1 MNGCKIAEFPQD
13 KYRFRIYDNP
23 KKKSWQTIKAETGCY
38 ALVNLGYFSF
48 STFEPDDALMVAG
61 QWLRAPAWGYHG
73 ILIDADG
80 HLTVGSSS
88 EAAYDYCNGEPVY
101 MLGGADYPGASHF
114 GRDGNTMLGV
124 KADGTV
130 VLLLCAKDNGQTS
143 AEGVAAL
150 EARGCVD
157 ILRFDGSWSS
167 QGSLGPGMDVQPSQK
182 RICRGYLLVYKRNG
196 TETDGREDKP
206 VDEITQAIMTDS
218 ACYKAGRKITPKGIM
233 VHSTATP
240 GAMANQLRASWDSAQ
255 ATAAV
260 HAIID
265 DGNTLM
271 TLPWTCRGWHAG
283 TGFSGKTA
291 NDTHISFEVCEPD
304 ECRLLSQEWVPIY
317 RGGTNPT
324 WAVTRL
330 QLELQARGYDPQGID
345 GSFGPGC
352 EAALKAYQ
360 ADAGLEADGSC
371 GPATRAALA
380 DREGSYLSYNPED
393 TAAYFEAVWARAVAL
408 CAYLCKEYK
417 LDPEADILCHAEG
430 YRAGIAS
437 NHADVEHWWPEHG
450 KTMDQFRAAVKAAMS
465 GEATQEPDEPQQP
478 ATDKPADW
486 AARSWEKAVK
496 KIGTD
501 GKPILDGTRPADSI
515 SRQELAVV
523 LDRLGLLD

>member
-1 MNGCKIAEFPQD
+1 MKMQIAEFPQD

-130 VLLLCAKDNGQTS
+130 VLLLCAKDEGQTS

-167 QGSLGPGMDVQPSQK
+167 QGSLGPGLDVDPSQERK
-182 RICRGYLLVYKRNG
+182 VRSYLLVYERNG
-196 TETDGREDKP
+196 TETDGGEEKP
-206 VDEITQAIMTDS
+206 VDKSYYTVTPSVGVNIRSGPGTS
-218 ACYKAGRKITPKGIM
+218 YGKAGAYAQGTVITVLEERDGWGRTDKGWVSMEYLEPVETAQRVTDNGITIQQYIIPAGRRNRPGGSNPDTYITIHETGNSSAGADAAAHGAYLASSAGEASLTSWHYTVDDHAIVQHLPDNETAYHAGDGAGGPGNAQSIGIEICVNSDGDFEAAKANAAALVRLLMAEHGIPLANM
-233 VHSTATP
+233 VQHNHWNGKNCPATIRATP
-240 GAMANQLRASWDSAQ
+240 GAW
-255 ATAAV
+255 
-260 HAIID
+260 
-265 DGNTLM
+265 
-271 TLPWTCRGWHAG
+271 
-283 TGFSGKTA
+283 
-291 NDTHISFEVCEPD
+291 
-304 ECRLLSQEWVPIY
+304 
-317 RGGTNPT
+317 
-324 WAVTRL
+324 
-330 QLELQARGYDPQGID
+330 
-345 GSFGPGC
+345 
-352 EAALKAYQ
+352 EAFL
-360 ADAGLEADGSC
+360 
-371 GPATRAALA
+371 
-380 DREGSYLSYNPED
+380 
-393 TAAYFEAVWARAVAL
+393 AL
-408 CAYLCKEYK
+408 C
-417 LDPEADILCHAEG
+417 G
-430 YRAGIAS
+430 
-437 NHADVEHWWPEHG
+437 
-450 KTMDQFRAAVKAAMS
+450 
-465 GEATQEPDEPQQP
+465 GESEEPQKPDEPQQP

>member
-1 MNGCKIAEFPQD
+1 MKIAEFPQS
-13 KYRFRIYDNP
+13 KYRFQLYDNVDRLT
-23 KKKSWQTIKAETGCY
+23 WQQIQQKTGCC
-38 ALVNLGYFSF
+38 ALCNLWYFDMR
-48 STFEPDDALMVAG
+48 TYQHDVGVMLEG
-61 QWLRAPAWGYHG
+61 QWVRP
-73 ILIDADG
+73 
-80 HLTVGSSS
+80 
-88 EAAYDYCNGEPVY
+88 AAYDWPGICIDKDGHVTT
-101 MLGGADYPGASHF
+101 GGTAEAVWDYAASVQADYIGGEQANATPWGP
-114 GRDGNTMLGV
+114 NGV
-124 KADGTV
+124 TYTGLTAQGDV
-130 VLLLCAKDNGQTS
+130 VILLCSRDTPMDSREA
-143 AEGVAAL
+143 VAAML
-150 EARGCVD
+150 EAGCVD
-157 ILRFDGSWSS
+157 ILRWDGSWSS
-167 QGSLGPGMDVQPSQK
+167 QGSLGPGMDVQPSQS
-182 RICRGYLLVYKRNG
+182 RICRGWLLVFERE
-196 TETDGREDKP
+196 TEKEDAP
-206 VDEITQAIMTDS
+206 VDEITQAIMTS
-218 ACYKAGRKITPKGIM
+218 STCYKAGRTITPKGIM

-240 GAMANQLRASWDSAQ
+240 GATADTIRDSWDNAQ
-255 ATAAV
+255 AQSAV

-265 DGNTLM
+265 DGEALQ

-478 ATDKPADW
+478 AADKPADW
-486 AARSWEKAVK
+486 AARSWEKASK
-496 KIGTD
+496 KIGAD
-501 GKPILDGTRPADSI
+501 GKPILDGTRPEDSI

-523 LDRLGLLD
+523 LDRLGQLD

>member
-1 MNGCKIAEFPQD
+1 MNTFSQS
-13 KYRFRIYDNP
+13 KYRFQLYDNVNRLT
-23 KKKSWQTIKAETGCY
+23 WQQIQQKTGCCALCNLWYFDMRTYRHDVGVMLEGKWARPPEYTWPGICIDRNGRVTTGGTADAVWDY
-38 ALVNLGYFSF
+38 AASV
-48 STFEPDDALMVAG
+48 
-61 QWLRAPAWGYHG
+61 Q
-73 ILIDADG
+73 
-80 HLTVGSSS
+80 
-88 EAAYDYCNGEPVY
+88 
-101 MLGGADYPGASHF
+101 ADYIGGQRTNVTPWGA
-114 GRDGNTMLGV
+114 NGV
-124 KADGTV
+124 TYTGLTAQGDV
-130 VLLLCAKDNGQTS
+130 VILLCPRDTPMDSREA
-143 AEGVAAL
+143 VAAML
-150 EARGCVD
+150 EAGCVD
-157 ILRFDGSWSS
+157 ILRWDGSWSS
-167 QGSLGPGMDVQPSQK
+167 QGSLGPGMDVQPSQS
-182 RICRGYLLVYKRNG
+182 RICRGWLLVFERE
-196 TETDGREDKP
+196 TEKEDAP
-206 VDEITQAIMTDS
+206 VDEITQAIMTS
-218 ACYKAGRKITPKGIM
+218 STCYKAGRTITPKGIM

-240 GAMANQLRASWDSAQ
+240 GATADTIRDSWDNAQ
-255 ATAAV
+255 AQSAV

-265 DGNTLM
+265 DGEALQ

-478 ATDKPADW
+478 AADKPADW
-486 AARSWEKAVK
+486 AARSWEKASK
-496 KIGTD
+496 KIGAD